1 LSFSLSSIYDELI
14 IYTLAVDEKLNDN
27 FFIVPGLGYAG
38 DRGLG
43 VEP

>member
-1 LSFSLSSIYDELI
+1 MPFSLSSIYDELI

-27 FFIVPGLGYAG
+27 FFIVPGLGDAG
-38 DRGLG
+38 NRGLG